1 MKFQQLLISLLS
13 FVVLNSLTQAHGQE
27 RHLE

>member
-13 FVVLNSLTQAHGQE
+13 FVVLISLTQAHGQATTF
-27 RHLE
+27 